1 MSFLVDGSNVLGH
14 AGKERES
21 VEAKRRLAQALAGLA
36 RSTKK
41 KVTLYFDGSKPEGFG
56 AGLGAVS
63 VVFGG
68 DRSADDRIATRCREG
83 SDSFVVFTS
92 DGPLASRIRGR
103 RVDVRPVRELISML
117 ESLPVSENPATPS
130 ADSWEAYF
138 SDEKNRTQF

>member
-1 MSFLVDGSNVLGH
+1 MSFLVDGSNLLGH
-14 AGKERES
+14 AGKEREA
-21 VEAKRRLAQALAGLA
+21 VEAKRRLAQALTGLA

-41 KVTLYFDGSKPEGFG
+41 KVTLYFDGNKPDGFG
-56 AGLGAVS
+56 AGLGAVT

-68 DRSADDRIATRCREG
+68 DRSADDKIATRCREG

-92 DGPLASRIRGR
+92 DGALASRIRGR

-117 ESLPVSENPATPS
+117 ESLPPADNPSSPMS
-130 ADSWEAYF
+130 DSWEAYF